1 MYHAYRL
8 YVLVHPTYTHAHT
21 HSRPP
26 HTHTPHTDMVQLRL
40 DPQHYSVVEG
50 EYLAVAI
57 NVYNPSDEN
66 ITVSGSFHVSGG
78 GE

>member
-1 MYHAYRL
+1 
-8 YVLVHPTYTHAHT
+8 
-21 HSRPP
+21 
-26 HTHTPHTDMVQLRL
+26 MVQLRL
-40 DPQHYSVVEG
+40 DPQLYSVVEG